1 MGLTQSC
8 DRRPVFYFIGDSITE
23 YGSDPDKSGFITI
36 LQHHYV
42 RAIDCVNRGLSG
54 YNTKFVDLRN
64 LLFVWITTINIFL
77 DKVDTYWF

>member
-64 LLFVWITTINIFL
+64 LLFV
-77 DKVDTYWF
+77 